1 MLNIIKSEVKL
12 KTFQSQLW
20 NEDCTKKCYI
30 VRIANFS
37 DIDKT
42 AFLWFVQERA
52 EGVPVSGP
60 ALMAKAALMYQK
72 LHQDGGT
79 CEGFKAGTGWL
90 NF

>member
-37 DIDKT
+37 DVDKT
-42 AFLWFVQERA
+42 VFLWFVQERA
-52 EGVPVSGP
+52 EGVPVSDP
-60 ALMAKAALMYQK
+60 ALMAKAALMYQSC
-72 LHQDGGT
+72 T
-79 CEGFKAGTGWL
+79 RTAGLVKGSKQERVG
-90 NF
+90 